1 MQVQL
6 KLGHGKKGTVGV
18 FDTPQTQTRGESV
31 PDSVSDIFYWAGNDP
46 LSGYVGGDTFPSLD
60 IPEKLKK
67 RGGSVF

>member
-1 MQVQL
+1 
-6 KLGHGKKGTVGV
+6 
-18 FDTPQTQTRGESV
+18 
-31 PDSVSDIFYWAGNDP
+31 VSDIFYWAGNDP